1 MLVPSRTVWTRQ
13 PQHNCRALQA
23 GIGSGLTFLWT
34 PLSQF
39 TEQVNLRSAT
49 AGAGLNR
56 TVGIGGVGGTNPSAS
71 DVTFNLRTA
80 RGASSTNYTVLAYVL
95 HNGSGA
101 TQSPIDSDGTDR
113 VFQLRLD
120 GSVGQFIPFDTGGSF
135 VAPTGAITAPTNR
148 PVLLAGRVRN
158 QEASVWLDGVKTTG
172 ASLGSTPATIAA
184 ANALVMV
191 GARVGGG
198 NQFGGQV
205 YMAAHFGRALTDE
218 ELIELSRNPWQLFAA
233 TRRGIVV
240 PAAGGTTI
248 AGGIG
253 TATAS
258 GLQASIA
265 IKTAIAGGIG
275 TAAASGLQASIALR
289 TNIAA
294 GIGTASASGLQASIA
309 LPTAIAAGIG
319 TATASGLQA
328 TITVGSG
335 ITISG
340 GIGTATASGL
350 QASIS
355 AQTTIQG
362 GIGAATA
369 SGLQATI
376 GLRTPIS
383 GGIGTATASGLQA
396 TITFPTSIT
405 AGIGDATASGLP
417 AGITF
422 PAGGTIIFGV
432 GSATASGLQ
441 ALIREIGVSGGAS
454 VRGKKRGWANERAAL
469 EESLRQVDRIAEV
482 MAESDEPQAQ
492 AIAEELEDYSGE
504 VEQIELLRERL
515 QALQAVQRS
524 KELTAQKERD
534 VREAARELKAILDDD
549 EEIAEVLDSMLH
561 IEFRALRMIGVM

>member
-1 MLVPSRTVWTRQ
+1 MLPQFARQLGTVDSSVTAGFG
-13 PQHNCRALQA
+13 PVGRAFVVA
-23 GIGSGLTFLWT
+23 PGGGI
-34 PLSQF
+34 PLSL
-39 TEQVNLRSAT
+39 TKAAT
-49 AGAGLNR
+49 TGEISVLALAVFNDFNGTTFDAGSNNSGAVIYSQR
-56 TVGIGGVGGTNPSAS
+56 TVGAEISPTLCVTSSAFAGSSMRAWFGTDTNGVAHGWAHSAILQTETLYCIAASLASGGDGLVA
-71 DVTFNLRTA
+71 V
-80 RGASSTNYTVLAYVL
+80 
-95 HNGSGA
+95 NGSVESNA
-101 TQSPIDSDGTDR
+101 YTQA
-113 VFQLRLD
+113 
-120 GSVGQFIPFDTGGSF
+120 GSF
-135 VAPTGAITAPTNR
+135 NSGWSGTAIIGSHEQWPDIGARDNAGQELYLFARWARRLTAPE
-148 PVLLAGRVRN
+148 L
-158 QEASVWLDGVKTTG
+158 ASVT
-172 ASLGSTPATIAA
+172 
-184 ANALVMV
+184 
-191 GARVGGG
+191 
-198 NQFGGQV
+198 
-205 YMAAHFGRALTDE
+205 
-218 ELIELSRNPWQLFAA
+218 RNPWQLFAPM
-233 TRRGIVV
+233 RRGIVV
-240 PAAGGTTI
+240 PAASGTTI

-253 TATAS
+253 TATAT

-265 IKTAIAGGIG
+265 VKTAIAGGIG
-275 TAAASGLQASIALR
+275 TATASGLQASIALR

-294 GIGTASASGLQASIA
+294 GIGTASATGLQASIA
-309 LPTAIAAGIG
+309 IKIAIAGGIG

-335 ITISG
+335 ITING

-362 GIGAATA
+362 GIGTAAA

-383 GGIGTATASGLQA
+383 GGIGTASASGLQA
-396 TITFPTSIT
+396 ALTFPTSIT
-405 AGIGDATASGLP
+405 AGIGEASASGLP

-515 QALQAVQRS
+515 QALQAAQRR
-524 KELTAQKERD
+524 KEMTAQKERD
-534 VREAARELKAILDDD
+534 VQEAARELKAILDDD
-549 EEIAEVLDSMLH
+549 EEIAGVLDSMLH